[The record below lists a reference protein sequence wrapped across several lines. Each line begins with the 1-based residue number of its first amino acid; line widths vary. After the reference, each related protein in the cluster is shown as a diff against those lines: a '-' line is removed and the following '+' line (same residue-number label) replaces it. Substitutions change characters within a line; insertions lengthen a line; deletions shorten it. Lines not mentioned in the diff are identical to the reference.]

1 MGPLRSVMAQAL
13 ARTRPLDRSIWFF
26 VLLGLIVL
34 VAAASLSWLMSEA
47 VEAQS
52 AAARQSVLDA
62 YRGQLRLVR
71 GRIDAHWKV
80 AATKLTHTN
89 NAEQDF
95 ARLVLD
101 EVAEGV
107 VVLDRDGRIIYPQ
120 PAATRT
126 ADADDSQGRSIDEL
140 AARLNDYSTS
150 MPSSERLLRMTRLR
164 ARAPNVRML
173 TESALRLS
181 TEVVEAGLPPGDAV
195 GFRPTA
201 VPEVWALASDDRR
214 VVGLYRTGRL
224 EAMMHDALHEVAP
237 EGITFIAFPPG
248 IRADAEAI
256 AAGDSLPGW
265 QLSFFPIDTRIVDAA
280 ARGRKTFFIGV
291 GAAGIAIVALLGLG
305 AGSVFRRQ
313 LHLARLKTDLVA
325 AVSHELRTPVA
336 SMGVL
341 VDGLLSDDR
350 LDPVK
355 TREYLALIAA
365 ENARLSRLIENFL
378 TFSRLERH
386 RHQFVFAPVAPA
398 AIAAAAVDA
407 IRDRLPP
414 ACDLRQDIAPDLPM
428 VRADSDALGTAL
440 VNLLDNALKYT
451 PADKRIGVRVFRDNG
466 MVAFAVEDN
475 GIGIPVRE
483 HRRIFR
489 RYYRV
494 DPRLSGETTG
504 VGLGLSIVEFIVRA
518 HGGNVSVQSESGAGS
533 RFMMRVP
540 CEGARSRREAG
551 DAAA

>member
-1 MGPLRSVMAQAL
+1 MN
-13 ARTRPLDRSIWFF
+13 
-26 VLLGLIVL
+26 
-34 VAAASLSWLMSEA
+34 EA

-71 GRIDAHWKV
+71 SRIDAHWKDS
-80 AATKLTHTN
+80 AARLTHTSN
-89 NAEQDF
+89 PEQDF
-95 ARLVLD
+95 ARLVVNEIAD
-101 EVAEGV
+101 GV
-107 VVLDRDGRIIYPQ
+107 VLLDVDGAIVYPQ
-120 PAATRT
+120 PAASPIPESRVPDPESRAPGPGAGSIDART
-126 ADADDSQGRSIDEL
+126 AQ
-140 AARLNDYSTS
+140 LNDYSVS
-150 MPSSERLLRMTRLR
+150 MPSSERLQRMTQLR
-164 ARAPNVRML
+164 AIAPNVRIP
-173 TESALRLS
+173 TEAALRLS
-181 TEVVEAGLPPGDAV
+181 TEVVEAGLPLRDSG
-195 GFRPTA
+195 GFRQTA
-201 VPEVWALASDDRR
+201 VPDVWALVSGDRR

-256 AAGDSLPGW
+256 AAGGVLPGW
-265 QLSFFPIDTRIVDAA
+265 QLSFMPIDTRIVEAA
-280 ARGRKTFFIGV
+280 SRGRTTIFIGV
-291 GAAGIAIVALLGLG
+291 GAAGIAIVTLLGLG

-313 LHLARLKTDLVA
+313 LHLTRLKTDMVA
-325 AVSHELRTPVA
+325 AVSHELRTPVT
-336 SMGVL
+336 SMRVL

-386 RHQFVFAPVAPA
+386 RHQFVFAPVPPA
-398 AIAAAAVDA
+398 TIATAAVDA
-407 IRDRLPP
+407 IRDRMPV

-440 VNLLDNALKYT
+440 LNLLDNALKYT
-451 PADKRIGVRVFRDNG
+451 PAEKRIGVRVFRDNG
-466 MVAFAVEDN
+466 MVVFAVEDN

-504 VGLGLSIVEFIVRA
+504 VGLGLSIVDFIVRA
-518 HGGNVSVQSESGAGS
+518 HGGTVSVRSESGSGS
-533 RFMMRVP
+533 TFMMRLP
-540 CEGARSRREAG
+540 CDTTLASPEPPSGEGGTVRNEAG

>member
-1 MGPLRSVMAQAL
+1 MAQAL
-13 ARTRPLDRSIWFF
+13 TRTRPLDRSIWFF

-71 GRIDAHWKV
+71 GRIEAHWKV
-80 AATKLTHTN
+80 WAERLTHTN
-89 NAEQDF
+89 NPEQDF
-95 ARLVLD
+95 ARLAVNEIAD
-101 EVAEGV
+101 GV
-107 VVLDRDGRIIYPQ
+107 VLLDSDGGIAYPRPARIPN
-120 PAATRT
+120 PESRAP
-126 ADADDSQGRSIDEL
+126 DSGRGSIDAR
-140 AARLNDYSTS
+140 AALLNDYSIS
-150 MPSSERLLRMTRLR
+150 MLSSERLLRMTRLR
-164 ARAPNVRML
+164 EIAPNVSIP
-173 TESALRLS
+173 TEAALRLS
-181 TEVVEAGLPPGDAV
+181 TEVVEAGLPPGDV

-201 VPEVWALASDDRR
+201 VPDVWALASHDRR

-256 AAGDSLPGW
+256 AAGGSLPGW

-280 ARGRKTFFIGV
+280 ARGRKTFFIGI

-313 LHLARLKTDLVA
+313 LHLARLKTDMVA

-365 ENARLSRLIENFL
+365 ENERLSRLIENFL

-386 RHQFVFAPVAPA
+386 KHQFVFASVDPA
-398 AIAAAAVDA
+398 AIAAAAVGA
-407 IRDRLPP
+407 IRDRMPP
-414 ACDLRQDIAPDLPM
+414 ACDLRQDVAPGLPM

-440 VNLLDNALKYT
+440 LNLLDNALKYT

-466 MVAFAVEDN
+466 MVVFAVEDN

-533 RFMMRVP
+533 TFMMRVP
-540 CEGARSRREAG
+540 CEGATVRREAP

>member
-1 MGPLRSVMAQAL
+1 MAQAL
-13 ARTRPLDRSIWFF
+13 TRTRPLDRSIWFF

-71 GRIDAHWKV
+71 GRIEAHWKV
-80 AATKLTHTN
+80 WAERLTHTN
-89 NAEQDF
+89 NPEQDF
-95 ARLVLD
+95 ARLAVNEIAD
-101 EVAEGV
+101 GV
-107 VVLDRDGRIIYPQ
+107 VLLDSDGGIAYPRPARIPN
-120 PAATRT
+120 PESRAP
-126 ADADDSQGRSIDEL
+126 DSGRGSIDAR
-140 AARLNDYSTS
+140 AALLNDYSIS
-150 MPSSERLLRMTRLR
+150 MLSSERLLRMTRLR
-164 ARAPNVRML
+164 EIAPNVSIP
-173 TESALRLS
+173 TEAALRLS
-181 TEVVEAGLPPGDAV
+181 TEVVEAGLPPGDV

-201 VPEVWALASDDRR
+201 VPDVWALASHDRR

-256 AAGDSLPGW
+256 AAGNSLPGW

-280 ARGRKTFFIGV
+280 ARGRKTFFIGI

-313 LHLARLKTDLVA
+313 LHLARLKTDMVA

-386 RHQFVFAPVAPA
+386 KHQFVFAPVAPA
-398 AIAAAAVDA
+398 AIAAAAVGA
-407 IRDRLPP
+407 IRDRMPS
-414 ACDLRQDIAPDLPM
+414 ACDLRQDVAPDLPM

-440 VNLLDNALKYT
+440 LNLLDNALKYT

-466 MVAFAVEDN
+466 MVVFAVEDN

-504 VGLGLSIVEFIVRA
+504 VGLGLSIVDFIVRA
-518 HGGNVSVQSESGAGS
+518 HGGTVSVQSESGAGS
-533 RFMMRVP
+533 TFTMRVP
-540 CEGARSRREAG
+540 CEGATVRSESPH
-551 DAAA
+551 AAA